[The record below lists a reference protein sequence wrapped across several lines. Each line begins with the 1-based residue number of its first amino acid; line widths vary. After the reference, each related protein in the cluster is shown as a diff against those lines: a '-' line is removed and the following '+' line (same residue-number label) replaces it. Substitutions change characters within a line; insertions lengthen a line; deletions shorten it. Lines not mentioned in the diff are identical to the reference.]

1 MIVHYPL
8 LANMMTQTEINIEIN
23 LIFQIIQM

>member
-1 MIVHYPL
+1 
-8 LANMMTQTEINIEIN
+8 MMTQTEINIETN